1 MFDRVGDRLLKNTV
15 DVDPGLRTETLDG
28 RARRGG
34 PGQFDA
40 HQTQAGRHALM
51 ENGDGDLQRVIHA
64 IHRVDDQ
71 PQIVDGDLHA
81 LAQGFDI
88 GRAASQLGQ
97 QRDQMAA
104 DSVVHVGTR
113 RWRSS
118 LMAIIRSCSLRRS

>member
-1 MFDRVGDRLLKNTV
+1 
-15 DVDPGLRTETLDG
+15 
-28 RARRGG
+28 
-34 PGQFDA
+34 
-40 HQTQAGRHALM
+40 M